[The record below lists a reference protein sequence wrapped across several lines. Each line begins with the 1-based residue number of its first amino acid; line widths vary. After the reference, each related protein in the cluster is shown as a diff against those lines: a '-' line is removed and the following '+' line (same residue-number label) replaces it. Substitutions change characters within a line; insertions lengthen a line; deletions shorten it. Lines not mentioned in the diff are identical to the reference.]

1 MTDIQDA
8 ERRRDT
14 GMARAVDH
22 ADRERPDWSL
32 RAAHALHE
40 YAQKHR
46 GEKFLAEDVRQ
57 WAESKMLVS
66 EPPTNKAWGAV
77 FKEGAKLGV
86 IRRVGYA
93 PAKSSN
99 MSPKCLWEGLV

>member
-1 MTDIQDA
+1 MTTRA
-8 ERRRDT
+8 EAETKRDR

-46 GEKFLAEDVRQ
+46 GESFLAEEVRA
-57 WAESKMLVS
+57 WSEAKMLVS
-66 EPPTNKAWGAV
+66 EPPTANAWGSV
-77 FKEGAKLGV
+77 FKEGAKMGV
-86 IRRVGYA
+86 IKRAGYA

-99 MSPKCLWEGLV
+99 MSPKCQWQGCV

>member
-1 MTDIQDA
+1 MDKA
-8 ERRRDT
+8 EAEHRRDV

-40 YAQKHR
+40 YAQKHP
-46 GEKFLAEDVRQ
+46 GESFLAEDVRA
-57 WAESKMLVS
+57 WSEARMLVS
-66 EPPTNKAWGAV
+66 TPPTAKAWGAV

-86 IRRVGYA
+86 IRKIGYA

-99 MSPKCLWEGLV
+99 LSPKCTWMGCV